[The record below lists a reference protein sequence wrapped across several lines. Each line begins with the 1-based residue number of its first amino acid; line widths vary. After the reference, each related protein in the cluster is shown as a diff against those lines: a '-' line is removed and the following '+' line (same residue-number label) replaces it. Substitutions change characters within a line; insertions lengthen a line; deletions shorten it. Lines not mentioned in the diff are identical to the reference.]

1 MYVALGFCAAGLLAL
16 AVLSAVW
23 RRAVR
28 LTRQAVE
35 ATSPMR
41 HADVRAEIG
50 ALKARNA
57 LEQRRLE
64 TGLERLQNELVA
76 NRVARDRAEAA
87 ASDLRKEFVA
97 RDQALS
103 EAHAREEDLRRDLKE
118 HEEALARARARQ
130 RDLERSLKRLSAA
143 PDTGAAPVAQAGAE
157 APGMAETAPED
168 GSAGLQRTSDLAR
181 IASLESEL
189 TALRRALKVAQA
201 GAGGDAGD
209 SERPADRQ
217 ARRAR
222 DDRLFDT
229 ESKLI
234 AAQAE
239 ITRLSV
245 LLEDARAAAPDP
257 DGGLAPVDAERLA
270 RLDAETDRLE
280 AENARLRADL
290 HSNDAFASLRRELT
304 DLADSVSARLDA
316 RPSAETPKAEDVPEA
331 SSAPSPPPPSSV
343 QPASQA
349 TPPPA
354 GVSAR
359 SEEERSLSSVA
370 QSLSARIGAAR
381 KRLKTDKPVAA
392 DPEDTASAAP
402 DASRRKTGQRDGDRS
417 KRKAGG

>member
-64 TGLERLQNELVA
+64 TGLERLQNELVS

-103 EAHAREEDLRRDLKE
+103 EAHAREEELRRDLKE

-143 PDTGAAPVAQAGAE
+143 PETSE
-157 APGMAETAPED
+157 APAAVPED
-168 GSAGLQRTSDLAR
+168 GTGDLRRSSDLAR

-189 TALRRALKVAQA
+189 AALRRALKVAQA
-201 GAGGDAGD
+201 GTGGDSAG

-245 LLEDARAAAPDP
+245 LLEDARAAAPESDA
-257 DGGLAPVDAERLA
+257 GLSPVDAERLA

-304 DLADSVSARLDA
+304 DLADIVSARLDA
-316 RPSAETPKAEDVPEA
+316 QPAPETPTAAPPTAEAPEV
-331 SSAPSPPPPSSV
+331 SSAPSPDAPPTV
-343 QPASQA
+343 QPASEA

-359 SEEERSLSSVA
+359 GDEERSLSSVA

-381 KRLKTDKPVAA
+381 KRLKTDKPAA
-392 DPEDTASAAP
+392 AEPDDTASAAT
-402 DASRRKTGQRDGDRS
+402 DAATAPSGRKTGHRAGDRS